1 MQTFNLPSQVCRQ
14 TFNLPRK
21 FECKLAPPF
30 ACKCLRAC
38 PRVQICLQTFKT
50 PPRKFS
56 RKLSTPASQKN
67 CRDTSKSQFY
77 LMFLAIEAHFVRKVD
92 AAHFEVTI
100 LLLYLQYLQFFAIEP
115 HFVRKGCAAEVVKSQ
130 FYSSFWRSN
139 LISCEM
145 VVSWTLQ
152 NRNFTSQFLAIEP
165 HFVRKGCRRG
175 CKIAIFH
182 HSFWRSNLVSCERV
196 AFRAVSLALPSAL
209 REK

>member
-67 CRDTSKSQFY
+67 CRGHFKI
-77 LMFLAIEAHFVRKVD
+77 AI
-92 AAHFEVTI
+92 
-100 LLLYLQYLQFFAIEP
+100 LP
-115 HFVRKGCAAEVVKSQ
+115 HVFGDR
-130 FYSSFWRSN
+130 SSFRAKSWRGTLRSHN
-139 LISCEM
+139 FAS
-145 VVSWTLQ
+145 VSSVSSVFCDRTSFRKKGLCRGGCKIAILQ
-152 NRNFTSQFLAIEP
+152 QFLAIEP
-165 HFVRKGCRRG
+165 HFVRNGCVVDTSKSQFYITVFGDRT
-175 CKIAIFH
+175 
-182 HSFWRSNLVSCERV
+182 S
-196 AFRAVSLALPSAL
+196 FRAKGLPPRL
-209 REK
+209 